1 MLTINRTPRLA
12 NLVLL
17 AGLFTS
23 LSSSGLLAEQ
33 AATPAAHDSA
43 ADQVLKKRE
52 AVAAR
57 IAQLTAEHDKKKAEQ
72 KAADATKSE
81 DDTADETLS
90 LLRSLDG
97 IYTQQLTVLAQ
108 RRQLTDQIKQGENEL
123 ESLDKFALDEPKPYS
138 FLLLDNLKDQLS
150 LEAERQD
157 AAQADLKSS
166 KQLLEGAHTRLDD
179 GKQDSATVRP
189 GGSGDELAAAA
200 LPLTI
205 ERANVALRQFEV
217 EVQTLRV
224 DFSKAHQKLL
234 AKKIEIVK
242 KDVKFTPQDRETKLD
257 QIATTETEL
266 RRLRKEAETHF
277 QQLESDKKPAL
288 DKLGDE
294 KAKPGLIDAAGA
306 AWRVAADVYQ
316 AEVAVLDQRIENLA
330 GARRA
335 WKRRYDLI
343 AASVPERKASEW
355 LEDLDEF
362 KSQLSDT
369 TRSLEHRRDAMRN
382 EQAAARRGEAA
393 EGTEKWVDFAQA
405 RRQELRDLC
414 ETSLED
420 VKSLKRMLG
429 RFHDELKSKVKPEQP
444 TGLVGWV
451 KSLFGEKIEVADEE
465 SISVG
470 KLLALVSYIFLGVIV
485 AYLTSRL
492 FNHHLLGRIGLHR
505 GTIAA
510 LRSITFY
517 CLCIVFAVLAFQVL
531 HIPVAAF
538 AFLGG
543 AAAIAVGF
551 GSQDIMN
558 NFMSGIILLA
568 EQPIR
573 VGDVVQ
579 LSGVQGTVLHIGL
592 RSTRLQTDSNHELIV
607 PNKTLID
614 EQVTN
619 LTLSDNFVQLF
630 VPVVTE
636 RNIDVQKA
644 KWDMMHV
651 AFSHPLV
658 MKSPRPLV
666 LLKEVE
672 TYWLTFEVH
681 FWLEHGSFIR
691 CALAQ
696 SEILEQISDLF
707 KPPPEAAP
715 ETEKAPADDGDANA
729 DSISMQDVQKM
740 SRAAITKQARR
751 LGLKL

>member
-1 MLTINRTPRLA
+1 LN
-12 NLVLL
+12 
-17 AGLFTS
+17 
-23 LSSSGLLAEQ
+23 
-33 AATPAAHDSA
+33 
-43 ADQVLKKRE
+43 
-52 AVAAR
+52 
-57 IAQLTAEHDKKKAEQ
+57 
-72 KAADATKSE
+72 
-81 DDTADETLS
+81 
-90 LLRSLDG
+90 
-97 IYTQQLTVLAQ
+97 
-108 RRQLTDQIKQGENEL
+108 
-123 ESLDKFALDEPKPYS
+123 
-138 FLLLDNLKDQLS
+138 
-150 LEAERQD
+150 
-157 AAQADLKSS
+157 
-166 KQLLEGAHTRLDD
+166 D
-179 GKQDSATVRP
+179 GKQVP
-189 GGSGDELAAAA
+189 GAVQPAAAGDELAPSA
-200 LPLTI
+200 LPVTI
-205 ERANVALRQFEV
+205 ERANVALRQYEV

-224 DFSKAHQKLL
+224 DLSKAHQKLL
-234 AKKIEIVK
+234 TKKIDIVK
-242 KDVKFTPQDRETKLD
+242 KDVKFTPQDRDTKLE
-257 QIATTETEL
+257 QIASAEAEL
-266 RRLRKEAETHF
+266 KRLRKEAETRF
-277 QQLESDKKPAL
+277 QEIESSKKAAL

-294 KAKPGLIDAAGA
+294 KAKPEVVDAASA

-335 WKRRYDLI
+335 WKRRYDLN
-343 AASVPERKASEW
+343 ATSVPERRASEW

-362 KSQLSDT
+362 LGQLKDT
-369 TRSLEHRRDAMRN
+369 SRSLEHRRDAVRD
-382 EQAAARRGEAA
+382 EQAAARRGKAA
-393 EGTEKWVDFAQA
+393 EGTEEWVDFAQA

-414 ETSLED
+414 ESSLED
-420 VKSLKRMLG
+420 VKSLSRMLG
-429 RFHDELKSKVKPEQP
+429 RFRDELKSKVKPEQ
-444 TGLVGWV
+444 TAGLVGWF
-451 KSLFGEKIEVADEE
+451 KTLFGEKIEVADEE

-470 KLLALVSYIFLGVIV
+470 KLLALIFYIFLGVLV

-492 FNHHLLGRIGLHR
+492 FNRRLLGRIGLHR

-517 CLCIVFAVLAFQVL
+517 SLCIFFAVLAFQLL

-558 NFMSGIILLA
+558 NFMSGIILLT

-579 LSGVQGTVLHIGL
+579 LSGIQGTVLHIGL
-592 RSTRLQTDSNHELIV
+592 RSTRLETDSNHELIV
-607 PNKTLID
+607 PNKSLID

-636 RNIDVQKA
+636 RDIDMQKA
-644 KWDMMHV
+644 KWDMMHI

-691 CALAQ
+691 CALVQ

-707 KPPPEAAP
+707 KPPKEPTAEAEGAP
-715 ETEKAPADDGDANA
+715 VGDADADEAA

-740 SRAAITKQARR
+740 SRAAVTKQAKR

>member
-470 KLLALVSYIFLGVIV
+470 KL
-485 AYLTSRL
+485 
-492 FNHHLLGRIGLHR
+492 
-505 GTIAA
+505 
-510 LRSITFY
+510 
-517 CLCIVFAVLAFQVL
+517 
-531 HIPVAAF
+531 
-538 AFLGG
+538 
-543 AAAIAVGF
+543 
-551 GSQDIMN
+551 
-558 NFMSGIILLA
+558 
-568 EQPIR
+568 
-573 VGDVVQ
+573 
-579 LSGVQGTVLHIGL
+579 
-592 RSTRLQTDSNHELIV
+592 
-607 PNKTLID
+607 
-614 EQVTN
+614 
-619 LTLSDNFVQLF
+619 
-630 VPVVTE
+630 
-636 RNIDVQKA
+636 
-644 KWDMMHV
+644 
-651 AFSHPLV
+651 
-658 MKSPRPLV
+658 
-666 LLKEVE
+666 
-672 TYWLTFEVH
+672 
-681 FWLEHGSFIR
+681 
-691 CALAQ
+691 
-696 SEILEQISDLF
+696 
-707 KPPPEAAP
+707 
-715 ETEKAPADDGDANA
+715 
-729 DSISMQDVQKM
+729 
-740 SRAAITKQARR
+740 
-751 LGLKL
+751 